1 MLSMSP
7 GPRAS
12 MGLAL
17 VLVALTA
24 CVSTRPK
31 APLRI
36 VVMDPLAAPLACD
49 CVAGYAQRRYERL
62 GDFLAQRLGRPV
74 VVSWSEALAD
84 PRARLDDGVDLVIG
98 KLSVVAHDARQVG
111 LRIRTVAMLSGND
124 GAITQTG
131 LFVVRGDDPAKTIE
145 DLKGRRLCF
154 GPAEADEKRAA
165 PLATLEAFNL
175 PVPEPLL
182 AKPSCSATAMA
193 VIEKEAE
200 AGVVSSY
207 AKPLLEGC
215 GAIQKGEVRIVG
227 KTDPVP
233 FIAVVATDRVDA
245 AAERAIVEALL
256 AVRDDKALLAALESR
271 DGFVPLPALG
281 TASWADWRGPNRDAV
296 SPLVPKTLPKTR
308 RLLWSHVCTGPGM
321 AGLAVADGRV
331 VAADKSLDDARDIW
345 RCLDA
350 DTGRQLWTLAYPA
363 AGEMDFTNSPR
374 ANPVVH
380 DGLVYLLG
388 AFGHLHCLRLDTGKI
403 VWKTHLRQ
411 DFGAQLPNWGYAPTP
426 LIVGDKLIVTPG
438 AKDAS
443 IVALD
448 RRTGKLIW
456 KTAGIPPGYSSFI
469 VTTLGGVRQLV
480 GYDATSLGGWDP
492 DTGKRL
498 WTLHPPEKGDYNVPT
513 PIAVDGKLLVTT
525 ENNGPRLY
533 AFDARGHIVPKPV
546 AANEDLSPDTATP
559 VVVGDLV
566 YGSDETLLCLD
577 LRSGLKTCWEDARGA
592 FSAYSTLIAGADRVL
607 VVTQGGE
614 LWLLRPSRTGCEVVS
629 KLALFDDVPQTE
641 RDVWSH
647 PALVANRLYIRNLLG
662 VYCFLLD

>member
-1 MLSMSP
+1 M
-7 GPRAS
+7 RAALV
-12 MGLAL
+12 GLAL
-17 VLVALTA
+17 ALTA
-24 CVSTRPK
+24 IVGCGPARPK

-62 GDFLAQRLGRPV
+62 GAFLEQRLGRPV
-74 VVSWSEALAD
+74 VVSWGEALSD
-84 PRARLDDGVDLVIG
+84 PRARLKDGVDLVIG
-98 KLSVVAHDARQVG
+98 KLSVVAHDAQRAG
-111 LRIRTVAMLSGND
+111 LPIRTVAMLSGKD
-124 GAITQTG
+124 GAIAQTG
-131 LFVVRGDDPAKTIE
+131 LFIVRGDDPAKTIE

-165 PLATLEAFNL
+165 PRATLEAFNL

-182 AKPSCSATAMA
+182 TKPSCSATALA

-207 AKPLLEGC
+207 AKPLIEGC
-215 GAIQKGEVRIVG
+215 GTIEKGEVRVVG
-227 KTDPVP
+227 QTDPIP
-233 FIAVVATDRVDA
+233 FIAAVATDRVDA

-271 DGFVPLPALG
+271 DGFIALPALRD
-281 TASWADWRGPNRDAV
+281 AAWADWRGPNRDAV
-296 SPLVPKTLPKTR
+296 SPLVPKSLPKAK
-308 RLLWSHVCTGPGM
+308 RLLWSRVCTGPAM

-331 VAADKSLDDARDIW
+331 VVADKSLDDTRDIW

-350 DTGRQLWTLAYPA
+350 DTGRQLWSLAYPA

-388 AFGHLHCLRLDTGKI
+388 AFGHLHCLRLDTGKV
-403 VWKTHLRQ
+403 VWKAHLRQ

-426 LIVGDKLIVTPG
+426 LIVGDKLIVSPG

-443 IVALD
+443 VVALD

-456 KTAGIPPGYSSFI
+456 KTPGVPPGYSSFI
-469 VTTLGGVRQLV
+469 VGTFGGVRQLV
-480 GYDATSLGGWDP
+480 GYDAASLGGWDP

-498 WTLHPPEKGDYNVPT
+498 WTLYPPEEGDYNVPT
-513 PIAVDGKLLVTT
+513 PVAVNGKLLVTT
-525 ENNGPRLY
+525 ENNGTRLY
-533 AFDARGHIVPKPV
+533 AFGGRGRIVPKPV
-546 AANEDLSPDTATP
+546 AVNEDFAPDTATP

-566 YGSDETLLCLD
+566 YGSDEALYCLD
-577 LRSGLKTCWEDARGA
+577 LRNGLRTCWEDARGA
-592 FSAYSTLIAGADRVL
+592 FAAYSAFIAGNGRVL
-607 VVTQGGE
+607 VVTQSGE
-614 LWLLRPSRTGCEVVS
+614 LWLLRPSRKGCEVVS
-629 KLALFDDVPQTE
+629 TLALFDDVPETE

-647 PALVANRLYIRNLLG
+647 PALVGNRLYIRNLLG